1 MIPSLVT
8 NITHPAPVIQSETT
22 QYVDFLPLVFLLI
35 GAYLTYY
42 INIKLERN
50 KREYEFKKQTYLELL
65 SSILENNKIVELLN
79 EENEKVTD
87 DQQKTALRQFQFILF
102 KLELCNSSK
111 EIQDKIRKITED
123 EYILDKLELTKDEI
137 FSNWIPIIKSDLR
150 NNSWRSYLIKLKNH
164 ILSRKYKT

>member
-1 MIPSLVT
+1 
-8 NITHPAPVIQSETT
+8 VI
-22 QYVDFLPLVFLLI
+22 LLI

-50 KREYEFKKQTYLELL
+50 KREYEFKRQAYLELL

-111 EIQDKIRKITED
+111 EIQAKIRKITED
-123 EYILDKLELTKDEI
+123 EYVLDKIELTKDEI

-150 NNSWRSYLIKLKNH
+150 NDRWGSYFIKLKNH
-164 ILSRKYKT
+164 ILSRKYKRILSD